1 MGNTKDNIKHKK
13 SVVCFGEILLRLSN
27 VSDKALDKS
36 SSFDIHVGGAECNVA
51 VNLSAL
57 GFSSK
62 IISCLPNNKLGK
74 LVINQLKE
82 HDVDFSSIKIKSGRL
97 GQYFFE
103 SRGLFLQAEI
113 IYDREHSSFTKIK
126 MNEWDWKNE
135 LANIDLFHFSG
146 INLALNNEVASESIK
161 ASKESI
167 NQNLLV
173 SFDANYRPSLWENKK
188 DVASDWFDQSLQN
201 ANIAFMTEQDIA
213 LVIKEFDLKSS
224 SFEEWPTER
233 LREYAVDL
241 AFKKYPKLK
250 WIASTF
256 RNHTSDGSLSYKGI
270 LSTRNQNTYS
280 KIRDI
285 PMIVDRIG
293 TGDAF
298 ASGIIY
304 GILNKLSDIETVEFA
319 IALAT
324 AKHSI
329 YGDFAALSETSVEAI
344 INDHWFNIKR

>member
-1 MGNTKDNIKHKK
+1 
-13 SVVCFGEILLRLSN
+13 
-27 VSDKALDKS
+27 
-36 SSFDIHVGGAECNVA
+36 
-51 VNLSAL
+51 
-57 GFSSK
+57 
-62 IISCLPNNKLGK
+62 
-74 LVINQLKE
+74 
-82 HDVDFSSIKIKSGRL
+82 
-97 GQYFFE
+97 
-103 SRGLFLQAEI
+103 
-113 IYDREHSSFTKIK
+113 
-126 MNEWDWKNE
+126 
-135 LANIDLFHFSG
+135 
-146 INLALNNEVASESIK
+146 
-161 ASKESI
+161 
-167 NQNLLV
+167 
-173 SFDANYRPSLWENKK
+173 
-188 DVASDWFDQSLQN
+188 
-201 ANIAFMTEQDIA
+201 MTEQDIA